1 MNKNVVIAIVAVLVL
16 AVVGVF
22 AYKMSKK
29 TMTAAPAQVMQVAT
43 PTTAPVTSGNVRGTI
58 KSLMTAGKSEVCSY
72 TNQVNGANITG
83 KIYVADSKMRGDFT
97 VVNTAKNETV
107 NSHMIINDGQTMY
120 AWTDLSARGM
130 KMSLA
135 SAASV
140 TPAAGANSNSPDVNQ
155 EVQFTCSGWTTDA
168 SMFTVPTNVTFYA
181 ISVPQVTG
189 MATGAGAGTG
199 VANPACSACA
209 NLPAAAH
216 AACKSQL
223 NCN

>member
-1 MNKNVVIAIVAVLVL
+1 MNKKALVIVIAVIVLALLGFVAVS
-16 AVVGVF
+16 
-22 AYKMSKK
+22 MSKTTK
-29 TMTAAPAQVMQVAT
+29 QAPAQTMQVVPT
-43 PTTAPVTSGNVRGTI
+43 PTQAVTATGNVKGTI

-72 TNQVNGANITG
+72 TNAVNGSNING
-83 KIYVADSKMRGDFT
+83 KLYVADGKMRGDFT

-107 NSHMIINDGQTMY
+107 SSHMIVNDGQNMY

-135 SAASV
+135 SATAAS
-140 TPAAGANSNSPDVNQ
+140 TTTTSSSPDVNQ
-155 EVQFTCSGWTTDA
+155 EVQFSCSGWTPDT

-181 ISVPQVTG
+181 IAAPPT
-189 MATGAGAGTG
+189 APTG
-199 VANPACSACA
+199 VTTGTATSGAANPGCSACA
-209 NLPAAAH
+209 NLPAAAQ